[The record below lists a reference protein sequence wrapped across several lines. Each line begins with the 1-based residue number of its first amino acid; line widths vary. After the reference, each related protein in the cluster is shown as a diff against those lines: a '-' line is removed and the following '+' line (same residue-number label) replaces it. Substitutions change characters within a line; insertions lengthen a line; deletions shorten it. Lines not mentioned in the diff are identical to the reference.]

1 MLLHQNPV
9 FHKHPTHGTT
19 ISARSCVSCPG
30 RAWHSFTPT
39 IRFYP
44 DRDMVYFIVCLFL
57 VLSPHL
63 SLITLTDASLEDDWK
78 IDGPIVVATASTV
91 PKDKKSFRLQYL
103 ISDQAKRA
111 QYKLFQQDCQEIFA
125 EGTQNIQG
133 NGDAVVAA
141 EQGAVAPAYTMS
153 TFPNPSGHGQ
163 IASVDLAI
171 TSTAIVAQT
180 IPLSSLSDG
189 ILSWL
194 YSWIPGNNNSNN
206 SNNDNNRHT
215 VVFCIRMGLS
225 LPPEVGGMEVN
236 FRETNV
242 KVTLGNDVST
252 IQSVDLE
259 PRPVNSLTIHIL
271 GTEVKT
277 DGPMNRQEVKKVAAV
292 EKLVTAES
300 ESTQEPKNAQN
311 RKNPSMDEL

>member
-1 MLLHQNPV
+1 MTRLQSTLWSSLL
-9 FHKHPTHGTT
+9 
-19 ISARSCVSCPG
+19 
-30 RAWHSFTPT
+30 
-39 IRFYP
+39 
-44 DRDMVYFIVCLFL
+44 
-57 VLSPHL
+57 
-63 SLITLTDASLEDDWK
+63 LTDTLERVPLSSFSVGIYTTSASKFAVSQTPNTRNNNRRSVAYASLEDDWK
-78 IDGPIVVATASTV
+78 IDGPIVVDTASTV

-103 ISDQAKRA
+103 ISNQAKHA

-125 EGTQNIQG
+125 EGTQITQG
-133 NGDAVVAA
+133 NGDAIVAA

-163 IASVDLAI
+163 IASVDIAI
-171 TSTAIVAQT
+171 TSTATVAKT
-180 IPLSSLSDG
+180 VPLSSLSDG

-194 YSWIPGNNNSNN
+194 YSWIPGNNN
-206 SNNDNNRHT
+206 NNRHAI
-215 VVFCIRMGLS
+215 VFCIRMGLS

-252 IQSVDLE
+252 IHSVDLE
-259 PRPVNSLTIHIL
+259 PRPVNSLTVQIL

-292 EKLVTAES
+292 EASVTADS
-300 ESTQEPKNAQN
+300 ESSLEPNNVQDG
-311 RKNPSMDEL
+311 RKPSIDEL